1 MFWTQGL
8 LSHLCGPLIQ
18 WLVDTMCKTLK
29 VTGPKPLVAPLNKPQ
44 TSKSEYPP
52 TDRAYMSVP

>member
-1 MFWTQGL
+1 L